1 MPFPVKNPAFYQSD
15 KPPLLLLFKFFHLLL
30 RGEIIMSFTPE
41 NILLI
46 GSILLFISIISS
58 KTSFRIGIP
67 TLILFLI
74 IGMLAGSDGFGG
86 IYFDDPEIAQ
96 LLGVI
101 ALTFILFSGG
111 LDTKWESIK
120 PIIRNGLA
128 LSTIGVLVTATLV
141 GIFSAYVLNFT
152 LYEGMLLGAIV
163 SSTDAAAVFSILRS
177 KNFGLKG
184 AIRPLLELESGSND
198 PMAYFLTI
206 SMIYLIQQP
215 EASPWTLIPKFFV
228 DMLLGVASG
237 YVFGKTMVWI
247 LNRIQLNIDGLYPVL
262 VLSLVFFTFSFTERI
277 GGNGFLAVY
286 ASAIIL
292 GNSNFIHKKSLMRF
306 YDGQAWL
313 MQIVMF
319 LTLGLLVYPKQVFPI
334 IGEGL
339 LISVFLIIVA
349 RPVSV
354 FLALAFA
361 KDMNFRKK
369 LFISWVGLRGAAP
382 IVFAT
387 YPLLADVEYAHT
399 IFHLVF
405 FISVSSVLL
414 QGTTLPYLAR
424 WLHVNVPW
432 KIKRSFPLDIEL
444 KEDLKSELIEMDI
457 PEDSAAVGTAVVDL
471 NLPKSAFIVL
481 IHRRGKYLTAGGD
494 TIIETGDH
502 LLIMADSKEA
512 MSRVYLSFGVKP
524 E

>member
-1 MPFPVKNPAFYQSD
+1 
-15 KPPLLLLFKFFHLLL
+15 
-30 RGEIIMSFTPE
+30 MSFTPE
-41 NILLI
+41 NILLL
-46 GSILLFISIISS
+46 GSVLLFISIISS

-67 TLILFLI
+67 TLLLFLI
-74 IGMLAGSDGFGG
+74 IGMLAGSDGPGG
-86 IYFDDPEIAQ
+86 IIFDDPQTAQ

-111 LDTKWESIK
+111 LDTKWDSIK

-128 LSTIGVLVTATLV
+128 LSTLGVLITAGLV

-152 LYEGMLLGAIV
+152 LYEGLLLGAIV

-177 KNFGLKG
+177 RNFGLKG
-184 AIRPLLELESGSND
+184 RIRPLLEFESGSND

-206 SMIYLIQQP
+206 SMVYLIQQP
-215 EASPWTLIPKFFV
+215 EAPFWTLIPRFFV
-228 DMLLGVASG
+228 DMALGVTAG
-237 YVFGKTMVWI
+237 YVFGKLMVWI

-277 GGNGFLAVY
+277 GGNGFMAVY
-286 ASAIIL
+286 IAGILL

-313 MQIVMF
+313 MQIIMF
-319 LTLGLLVYPKQVFPI
+319 LTLGLLVYPRQIVPI
-334 IGEGL
+334 IGEGVM
-339 LISVFLIIVA
+339 ISAFLILFA
-349 RPVSV
+349 RPVAV
-354 FLALAFA
+354 FISLAFA
-361 KDMNFRKK
+361 RDMNFRKK

-387 YPLLADVEYAHT
+387 YPLLANVEYAYT

-414 QGTTLPYLAR
+414 QGTTLPYVAR
-424 WLHVNVPW
+424 WLRVDVPW
-432 KIKRSFPLDIEL
+432 KIRRSFPLDIEL

-457 PEDSAAVGTAVVDL
+457 PEDSPAAGKAVVDL
-471 NLPKSAFIVL
+471 NLPKTAFIVL
-481 IHRRGKYLTAGGD
+481 IHRSGKYFTAGGN
-494 TIIETGDH
+494 TVIEAGDH
-502 LLIMADSKEA
+502 LLLMADSREA
-512 MSRVYLSFGVKP
+512 VPRIYQSFGVKP

>member
-1 MPFPVKNPAFYQSD
+1 
-15 KPPLLLLFKFFHLLL
+15 
-30 RGEIIMSFTPE
+30 MSFTPE
-41 NILLI
+41 NILLL
-46 GSILLFISIISS
+46 GSLLLFISIISS

-74 IGMLAGSDGFGG
+74 IGMLAGSDGPGG
-86 IYFDDPEIAQ
+86 IYFNDPETAQ

-128 LSTIGVLVTATLV
+128 LATLGVLLTAALV
-141 GIFSAYVLNFT
+141 GLFASYVLGFS
-152 LYEGMLLGAIV
+152 LYEGLLLGAIV

-184 AIRPLLELESGSND
+184 RIRPLLELESGSND

-206 SMIYLIQQP
+206 SMIYLIQHP
-215 EASPWTLIPKFFV
+215 DVPLWTLIPKFFV
-228 DMLLGVASG
+228 DMLLGVACG
-237 YVFGKTMVWI
+237 YVLGKLMVWI
-247 LNRIQLNIDGLYPVL
+247 LNRIQLNVDGLYPVL
-262 VLSLVFFTFSFTERI
+262 VLSLVFFTFSFSERI

-286 ASAIIL
+286 IAALIL

-319 LTLGLLVYPKQVFPI
+319 LTLGLLVYPKQIVPI
-334 IGEGL
+334 MGEGIM
-339 LISVFLIIVA
+339 ISAFLILIA
-349 RPVSV
+349 RPVAV
-354 FLALAFA
+354 FISLAFA
-361 KDMNFRKK
+361 RDMNFRKK

-387 YPLLADVEYAHT
+387 YPLLANVAYAHT

-414 QGTTLPYLAR
+414 QGTTLPYVAR
-424 WLHVNVPW
+424 WLHVIVPW

-444 KEDLKSELIEMDI
+444 KEDLKSELVEMDI
-457 PEDSAAVGTAVVDL
+457 PENSPAAGKAVVEL

-481 IHRRGKYLTAGGD
+481 IHRTGKYFTAGGD
-494 TIIETGDH
+494 TVLETGDH
-502 LLIMADSKEA
+502 LLLMADSKETVT
-512 MSRVYLSFGVKP
+512 RIYQSFGVKDD
-524 E
+524 

>member
-1 MPFPVKNPAFYQSD
+1 
-15 KPPLLLLFKFFHLLL
+15 
-30 RGEIIMSFTPE
+30 MSFTPE
-41 NILLI
+41 NILLL

-74 IGMLAGSDGFGG
+74 IGMLAGSDGPGG
-86 IYFDDPEIAQ
+86 IYFNDPETAQ

-120 PIIRNGLA
+120 PIIRNGFA
-128 LSTIGVLVTATLV
+128 LATLGVVLTAALV
-141 GIFSAYVLNFT
+141 GLFASYVLGFSV
-152 LYEGMLLGAIV
+152 YEGLLLGAIV

-184 AIRPLLELESGSND
+184 RIRPLLELESGSND

-206 SMIYLIQQP
+206 SMIYMIQHP
-215 EASPWTLIPKFFV
+215 EVELWTLIPKFLV
-228 DMLLGVASG
+228 DMLLGVACG
-237 YVFGKTMVWI
+237 YVFGKLMVWI

-286 ASAIIL
+286 ISALIL

-319 LTLGLLVYPKQVFPI
+319 LTLGLLVYPTQIVPI
-334 IGEGL
+334 IGEGIM
-339 LISVFLIIVA
+339 ISAFLILIA
-349 RPVSV
+349 RPVAV
-354 FLALAFA
+354 FISLAFA
-361 KDMNFRKK
+361 TDMNFRKK

-387 YPLLADVEYAHT
+387 YPLLANIEYAHT

-414 QGTTLPYLAR
+414 QGTTLPYVAR

-432 KIKRSFPLDIEL
+432 KIKRSFPLDIEF
-444 KEDLKSELIEMDI
+444 KDDLKSELVEMDI
-457 PEDSAAVGTAVVDL
+457 PENSPAAGKAVVDL
-471 NLPKSAFIVL
+471 DLPKSAFIVL
-481 IHRRGKYLTAGGD
+481 IHRTGKYFTAGGD
-494 TIIETGDH
+494 TVLETGDH
-502 LLIMADSKEA
+502 LLLMADSKETVT
-512 MSRVYLSFGVKP
+512 RIYQSFGIK
-524 E
+524 ED